1 VWNRREK
8 ADQEEKHKDA
18 AMGETSLLSICITAL
33 LIQNVAL
40 FYLLGMCPFV
50 ALSRSLTTA
59 FGMGAAVIFVVT
71 LTSSANWVI
80 YQILE
85 ATGSLIIQYIV
96 FIIVIAACVQLVEMI
111 MERFFPALQASFG
124 IFLPLITVNCTVLFI
139 SLKVTTVENLSY
151 IQTVV
156 YAISAAIGFW
166 LAMIIVAA
174 IYEKLDLIGKVP
186 KGLQGPGI
194 IMIITGI
201 IALAFMGFSGMV

>member
-1 VWNRREK
+1 
-8 ADQEEKHKDA
+8 
-18 AMGETSLLSICITAL
+18 MGETSILSIFFTAL

-40 FYLLGMCPFV
+40 YYLLGMCPFV
-50 ALSRSLTTA
+50 ALSRSLKTA
-59 FGMGAAVIFVVT
+59 IGMGAAVIFVVT
-71 LTSSANWVI
+71 LTSSANWVM
-80 YQILE
+80 YQLLE
-85 ATGSLIIQYIV
+85 KTGSQIIQYIV

-139 SLKVTTVENLSY
+139 SLKVTTVEGLSY

-156 YAISAAIGFW
+156 YSVSAAIGFW
-166 LAMIIVAA
+166 LAMVLVAA
-174 IYEKLDLIGKVP
+174 IYEKLELIGNVP

-201 IALAFMGFSGMV
+201 MALAFMGFSGMV